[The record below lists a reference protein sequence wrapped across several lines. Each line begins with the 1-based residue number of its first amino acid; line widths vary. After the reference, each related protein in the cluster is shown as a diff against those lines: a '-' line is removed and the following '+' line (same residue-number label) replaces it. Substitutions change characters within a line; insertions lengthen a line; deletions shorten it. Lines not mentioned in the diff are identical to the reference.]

1 MGLVVGQNSY
11 ITVAEADEIIASRFM
26 SISNER
32 KLWNS
37 LSEEEGD
44 KSIVIVA
51 TTEKYDNDNMMYK
64 GTKVDKEQI
73 LQFPRIIEGNIV
85 ECPDEIKIGL
95 IMQCIKDLIADSS
108 EEESLKSMGV
118 KSFADGSGE
127 RIEFSDKATSNSLNI
142 DNKIWKQ
149 YFSTW
154 SEYGKF
160 IAL

>member
-11 ITVAEADEIIASRFM
+11 VTVTEADEIITSRFM

-37 LSEEEGD
+37 LSEED
-44 KSIVIVA
+44 KGILIVT
-51 TTEKYDNDNMMYK
+51 TTEKYDNNSMLYK
-64 GTKVDKEQI
+64 GIKKDVKQA
-73 LQFPRIIEGNIV
+73 LQFPRIINSKLV
-85 ECPDEIKIGL
+85 DCPETIKAGL

-108 EEESLKSMGV
+108 EEESLKNIGV
-118 KSFADGSGE
+118 KSFADGSGA

-149 YFSTW
+149 YFSAW
-154 SEYGKF
+154 SM
-160 IAL
+160 IS

>member
-11 ITVAEADEIIASRFM
+11 VTVAEADEIIASRFM

-37 LSEEEGD
+37 LSEED
-44 KSIVIVA
+44 KSILIVT
-51 TTEKYDNDNMMYK
+51 TTEKYDNNSMLYK
-64 GTKVDKEQI
+64 GIKKDVKQV
-73 LQFPRIIEGNIV
+73 LQFPRIINSKLV
-85 ECPDEIKIGL
+85 DCPEVIKVGL

-108 EEESLKSMGV
+108 EEESLKNIGV
-118 KSFADGSGE
+118 KSFADGSGA

-149 YFSTW
+149 YFSAW
-154 SEYGKF
+154 SM
-160 IAL
+160 IS

>member
-1 MGLVVGQNSY
+1 MELVVGQNSY
-11 ITVAEADEIIASRFM
+11 ITVAEADEIVASRFM
-26 SISNER
+26 STSKER

-37 LSEEEGD
+37 LLEED
-44 KSIVIVA
+44 KSIVIVT

-64 GTKVDKEQI
+64 GTKVDIEQA
-73 LQFPRIIEGNIV
+73 LQFPRIINSKLV
-85 ECPDEIKIGL
+85 DCPETIKAGL
-95 IMQCIKDLIADSS
+95 IIQCIKDLVADSS
-108 EEESLKSMGV
+108 EEESLKNMGV
-118 KSFADGSGE
+118 KSFADGSGA

-149 YFSTW
+149 YFSAW

>member
-11 ITVAEADEIIASRFM
+11 VTVAEADEIITSRFM

-37 LSEEEGD
+37 LSEED
-44 KSIVIVA
+44 KGILIVT
-51 TTEKYDNDNMMYK
+51 TTEKYDNNSMLYK
-64 GTKVDKEQI
+64 GIKKDVKQA
-73 LQFPRIIEGNIV
+73 LQFPRIINSKLV
-85 ECPDEIKIGL
+85 DCPETIKAGL

-108 EEESLKSMGV
+108 EEESLKNIGV
-118 KSFADGSGE
+118 KSFADGSGA

-149 YFSTW
+149 YFSAW
-154 SEYGKF
+154 SM
-160 IAL
+160 IS

>member
-1 MGLVVGQNSY
+1 MGLEVGQNSY

-37 LSEEEGD
+37 LSEED
-44 KSIVIVA
+44 KGILIVT

-64 GTKVDKEQI
+64 GTKVDKEQA
-73 LQFPRIIEGNIV
+73 LQFPRIINGKV
-85 ECPDEIKIGL
+85 VDCPETIKAGL
-95 IMQCIKDLIADSS
+95 IMQCIKDLLANSS
-108 EEESLKSMGV
+108 EEESLKNMGV
-118 KSFADGSGE
+118 KSFADGSGA
-127 RIEFSDKATSNSLNI
+127 RIEFSDKATCNSLNI